1 MKPTDRCWCDHQVR
15 WHTQYTFTKPGFGLC
30 KYCATRNLK
39 YPNFAWPEEHEM
51 SARVP
56 EWMMRGEVDKLDEFI
71 AQNFPGGSNVRE
83 EYKFTVGD
91 VEMAATGTVL
101 AKYLLDHKDPTGE
114 VRQWPMY
121 GDIVDGD
128 NLG

>member
-1 MKPTDRCWCDHQVR
+1 MEPTDRCWCDHQVR
-15 WHTQYTFTKPGFGLC
+15 WHTQNTFTKPGFGLC

-39 YPNFAWPEEHEM
+39 YPKMNFLDSQHEIA
-51 SARVP
+51 ARVP
-56 EWMMRGEVDKLDEFI
+56 EWMMREAVDKFDRM
-71 AQNFPGGSNVRE
+71 FPGDSNVRE

-101 AKYLLDHKDPTGE
+101 AKYLLDHKDPT
-114 VRQWPMY
+114 
-121 GDIVDGD
+121 IVDNH